1 MSEFVTEGGV
11 TVSGICHYC
20 QTPGADSQLAD
31 GELYHIDCAPEELL
45 G

>member
-1 MSEFVTEGGV
+1 MSEFVTEDGV
-11 TVSGICHYC
+11 PTSGICNAC
-20 QTPGADSQLAD
+20 QTPGADARLAD